1 MKVVSKS
8 CHSSAGLVA
17 NLLNVD
23 VAPTETMRFSVA
35 KEQLQPN
42 CSQAMI
48 GVDQCEDFNN
58 ELSINS

>member
-23 VAPTETMRFSVA
+23 VALTKTMRFSSLVVNHRLAAFVA
-35 KEQLQPN
+35 KEQLQP
-42 CSQAMI
+42 S
-48 GVDQCEDFNN
+48 DDWRR
-58 ELSINS
+58 SI

>member
-1 MKVVSKS
+1 M
-8 CHSSAGLVA
+8 A
-17 NLLNVD
+17 NLLHVHEPG